1 MDIKSRV
8 RLGQLLSIYGG
19 LLTDTQR
26 YIFSQYI
33 DLDVSL
39 SEIAENLSIT
49 RQGVRE
55 SIVTV
60 TNKLNEYEQKLNVSK
75 MMNDVIAMCRELS
88 NEIDDNNVT
97 AKQTVDSIIKLLEE

>member
-60 TNKLNEYEQKLNVSK
+60 TNKLNEYEEKLNVSK

-97 AKQTVDSIIKLLEE
+97 AKQKVDSIIKLLEE